1 MTEPLILA
9 EPERPFWGFGEI
21 FVSAACFFVAV
32 NLIAGTARHF
42 LGERAKLGTWEVAEE
57 FAAYLIMFAVLKL
70 LFSWQG
76 SPLLPSL
83 GWVKAP
89 FSDVSMAGWGLLLFF
104 MAVAMQVLLRMP
116 ENTETPFDKAMFS
129 DHYSR
134 FVMAVFGVTAA
145 PVIEEAW
152 FRGLLQPVLTSATGV
167 FPGILTTSVLFA
179 AMHLAQYGWAWQ
191 SGVVLTAVAFGFGVI
206 RHITGSTRSSTVAH
220 IAYNALPF
228 ALTLTMGAQPLH
240 K

>member
-9 EPERPFWGFGEI
+9 EPERPFWGFGEV
-21 FVSAACFFVAV
+21 FASAACFWVAI
-32 NLIAGTARHF
+32 NLIAVTARHF
-42 LGERAKLGTWEVAEE
+42 LGDRTKLGSWEVAEE
-57 FAAYLIMFAVLKL
+57 FAAYLVMFGVLKV
-70 LFSWQG
+70 LFFWQG

-89 FSDVSMAGWGLLLFF
+89 FSEVSMVGWGLLLFF
-104 MAVAMQVLLRMP
+104 MAVFLQVLLRMP
-116 ENTETPFDKAMFS
+116 PDTETPFDKAMFG
-129 DHYSR
+129 DRYSP
-134 FVMAVFGVTAA
+134 FVMTVFGVTAA
-145 PVIEEAW
+145 PVIEEIW

-167 FPGILTTSVLFA
+167 FPGILITSVLFA
-179 AMHLAQYGWAWQ
+179 AMHLAQYAGIWQ

-206 RHITGSTRSSTVAH
+206 RHITGSTRASSVAH

-228 ALTLTMGAQPLH
+228 ALTLMQGAQPTH

>member
-1 MTEPLILA
+1 MTEPVILA

-21 FVSAACFFVAV
+21 FVSAAVFWVAV

-42 LGERAKLGTWEVAEE
+42 MGDRAKLGTWEVAEE
-57 FAAYLIMFAVLKL
+57 FAAYLFMFAVLKV
-70 LFSWQG
+70 LFAWQG
-76 SPLLPSL
+76 FPLLSSL

-89 FSDVSMAGWGLLLFF
+89 FSEVSLAGWGILLFF
-104 MAVAMQVLLRMP
+104 MAVAMQLLLRMP

-129 DHYSR
+129 DPYSR
-134 FVMAVFGVTAA
+134 FVMAVFGVTAG
-145 PVIEEAW
+145 PVIEEVW
-152 FRGLLQPVLTSATGV
+152 FRGLLQPVLTSASGV
-167 FPGILTTSVLFA
+167 FPGILITSIVFA

-191 SGVVLTAVAFGFGVI
+191 SGVVLTAVAFGLGVI
-206 RHITGSTRSSTVAH
+206 RHITGSTRASSVAH

-228 ALTLTMGAQPLH
+228 AFTLMQGAHPTH